1 MRAGKLVWCTVVAV
15 YAAIIGL
22 AWQQGYLSQP
32 PERSLRDDY
41 QDVPRAYSDL
51 TPDEFVELFDGLIF
65 TTESGRHL
73 PSLVRWEQ
81 RDLTFAVAGQTDRDQ
96 LVEVRRFVETLS
108 VLMDRSFAEIGRA
121 TEADITIQFGSRRRL
136 RQRSDQLLSS
146 DPGEDVDGG
155 QGRRAVCWAVVSSMS
170 HRTVTGRVSRRP
182 PQIVRAWAFIPDDLP
197 QTTTS
202 ACIVEE
208 LSHAVGVQNDLPWL
222 HSVFSDEIHVSVLT
236 ETDRAIIRAL
246 YNHRLHSGMPR
257 ARVLKAVRDWFEE
270 DRRRMVQQR

>member
-1 MRAGKLVWCTVVAV
+1 MRAGRLVWCTVVAV

-51 TPDEFVELFDGLIF
+51 APDEFVELFDGLIF

-81 RDLTFAVAGQTDRDQ
+81 SELTFAVAGQTDRNQ

-108 VLMDRSFAEIGRA
+108 VLMDRSFAEIDRA

-136 RQRSDQLLSS
+136 RQRSGQLLSS
-146 DPGEDVDGG
+146 ERRRWAGAPYRLLGCRQLLEPPDRDRAYVKKTAADREGLGVHTGRPALGHD
-155 QGRRAVCWAVVSSMS
+155 QGLHRRGALSRRRRAERPALA
-170 HRTVTGRVSRRP
+170 TFGFLRRDT
-182 PQIVRAWAFIPDDLP
+182 RL
-197 QTTTS
+197 
-202 ACIVEE
+202 
-208 LSHAVGVQNDLPWL
+208 G
-222 HSVFSDEIHVSVLT
+222 
-236 ETDRAIIRAL
+236 TDRDGSR
-246 YNHRLHSGMPR
+246 HHPR
-257 ARVLKAVRDWFEE
+257 PL
-270 DRRRMVQQR
+270 